1 MRRLATVLLHV
12 GTLGIIL
19 GLSVFH
25 GEYIGDY
32 DFFETSRFGWA
43 LGYSAWLSV
52 VMYGLGLPDI
62 SRPASG
68 VLVASIVA
76 AAVGALGVSL
86 VQLIV
91 GDALLPRYV
100 VLGTA
105 ILVVPWCLICAG
117 LSAVGRNRQ
126 EARDRV
132 LVVGDPLFATT
143 LRLELED
150 SPERPASI
158 TGSVPLAALVSSG
171 DHRPLVDAVE
181 RYDATV
187 VVFAPNSLLDE
198 RVVDQAAELH
208 VTGVRIRTRQLF
220 YEEWLGKV
228 PIEDL
233 ARTSLFFDI
242 GELHF
247 VSYGRFKRVADV
259 VAGLVGVV
267 VLAVVVPFVAIG
279 DLIANRGPLF
289 YRQTRVGRGGSTFTI
304 YKFRTMSVHDGESTD
319 WTAHDDPRI
328 TPFGNLLR
336 RTHLDELPQ
345 VVNILKGDLSII
357 GPRPEQ
363 PRYVEELTAKL
374 PFYELRQSVRPGL
387 TGWAQVKYGYA
398 GDEIDARE
406 KLQYDFLYLS
416 RQNLR
421 FDLVIIGR
429 TIRTIIG
436 GGGR

>member
-12 GTLGIIL
+12 GTLGIVL
-19 GLSVFH
+19 GLSVYH

-52 VMYGLGLPDI
+52 VLYGLGLPDI
-62 SRPASG
+62 PRPAGG
-68 VLVASIVA
+68 VLLASIVA

-100 VLGTA
+100 VFGTA
-105 ILVVPWCLICAG
+105 ILLVPWCLICSG

-126 EARDRV
+126 GARDRV

-143 LRLELED
+143 LALELD
-150 SPERPASI
+150 DRPERPASI
-158 TGSVPLAALVSSG
+158 VGSVPLAALLSATER
-171 DHRPLVDAVE
+171 HPLVDAVE
-181 RYDATV
+181 QHGATV
-187 VVFAPNSLLDE
+187 VVFAPDSLLDD

-208 VTGVRIRTRQLF
+208 VTGVRIRTNLLF

-247 VSYGRFKRVADV
+247 VSYGRFKRVVDV

-267 VLAVVVPFVAIG
+267 ALAVVIPFVAIG
-279 DLIANRGPLF
+279 DLFANRGPLF

-304 YKFRTMSVHDGESTD
+304 YKFRTMSVSDDGPTD
-319 WTAHDDPRI
+319 WTTHDDPRI

-345 VVNILKGDLSII
+345 VVNILKGDLSIV

-363 PRYVEELTAKL
+363 PRYVTELTAKL

-406 KLQYDFLYLS
+406 KLQYDFLYLR